1 MIPATN
7 LQEGLEDKEWREVLD
22 MYLVTQ
28 KMRCDAYEGM
38 SNEQRNIIQE
48 LKRAFKRIKANGQ

>member
-22 MYLVTQ
+22 MYLITS
-28 KMRCDAYEGM
+28 KMRSDKYEDM
-38 SNEQRNIIQE
+38 SMSQRFIIQE
-48 LKRAFKRIKANGQ
+48 LKRAFKRIKANG